1 MKYIL
6 LLTAL
11 LLTATTAHSK
21 GEDGNELLSQCI
33 EAVRFQDGIMD
44 VDSEKISICA
54 FYLDGVK
61 GSLFLWQESDKAS
74 SITCIPNGVNNGQ
87 AARIVVEYGRKNPS
101 VLHNSKLALAVWAF
115 QDAFP
120 CEEA

>member
-11 LLTATTAHSK
+11 LLTATTAHSND
-21 GEDGNELLSQCI
+21 ENGNKLLSQCI
-33 EAVRFQDGIMD
+33 EAVRFQDGILD
-44 VDSEKISICA
+44 VDSEKALNCLS
-54 FYLDGVK
+54 FLDGLK
-61 GSLFLWQESDKAS
+61 AALHLWQQVDKAS
-74 SITCIPNGVNNGQ
+74 SITCLPKSVNNGQ
-87 AARIVVEYGRKNPS
+87 ASRIIVEYGRKNPS

>member
-21 GEDGNELLSQCI
+21 GEDGNKLLNQCI

-44 VDSEKISICA
+44 VDSEKASNCLS
-54 FYLDGVK
+54 YLEGLK
-61 GSLFLWQESDKAS
+61 AGLFLWQEVGEA
-74 SITCIPNGVNNGQ
+74 SITCIPGGVLNGQ
-87 AARIVVEYGRKNPS
+87 ASRIVVEYGRKNPS
-101 VLHNSKLALAVWAF
+101 ILHKNHIVLAVRAL

-120 CEEA
+120 CEET

>member
-61 GSLFLWQESDKAS
+61 GSL
-74 SITCIPNGVNNGQ
+74 
-87 AARIVVEYGRKNPS
+87 S

>member
-1 MKYIL
+1 MKHLL

-21 GEDGNELLSQCI
+21 GEDGNKLLSQCI

-44 VDSEKISICA
+44 VDSEKATNCL
-54 FYLDGVK
+54 FYLEGLK
-61 GSLFLWQESDKAS
+61 AGLYLWQEVGKAS
-74 SITCIPNGVNNGQ
+74 SITCIPSGVNNGQ
-87 AARIVVEYGRKNPS
+87 ASRIVAEYGRKNPS
-101 VLHNSKLALAVWAF
+101 ILHNNHIVLAVRAF